1 MSCCGDNRKFSCGGL
16 KTPAVC
22 VYYRGYLPKYSK
34 LDPDCAVIEETT
46 EELYKNQEFIL
57 QSIDTSKLEE
67 DCIDYPTVEIDGKDK
82 ILVVDVLQA
91 LQDEICALKENTG
104 SDCDCI
110 DISKLDLKC
119 LEDEP
124 CSNPTSINS
133 ILQIMID
140 KICDIDNRL
149 KQLELS

>member
-1 MSCCGDNRKFSCGGL
+1 MGCCDNRKFSCGGL

-34 LDPDCAVIEETT
+34 LDKDCAVIEETT

-57 QSIDTSKLEE
+57 KSIDTSKLKE
-67 DCIDYPTVEIDGKDK
+67 DCIDYPTTEIDGEDK

-91 LQDEICALKENTG
+91 LQDEICALKDNTGG
-104 SDCDCI
+104 SDCECI
-110 DISKLDLKC
+110 DVTKLDLKC

-124 CSNPTSINS
+124 CANPSSVTDVIQ
-133 ILQIMID
+133 LMID
-140 KICDIDNRL
+140 KICEIDNRL
-149 KQLELS
+149 KQLE

>member
-34 LDPDCAVIEETT
+34 LDADCAVIEETT

-57 QSIDTSKLEE
+57 KSIDTSKLKE
-67 DCIDYPTVEIDGKDK
+67 DCIDYPTTEIDDEEK

-91 LQDEICALKENTG
+91 LQDEICALKDNTVG
-104 SDCDCI
+104 NDCECI
-110 DISKLDLKC
+110 DVTKLDLKC

-124 CSNPTSINS
+124 CANPSSVTDVIQ
-133 ILQIMID
+133 LMID
-140 KICDIDNRL
+140 KICEIDNRL
-149 KQLELS
+149 RQIE